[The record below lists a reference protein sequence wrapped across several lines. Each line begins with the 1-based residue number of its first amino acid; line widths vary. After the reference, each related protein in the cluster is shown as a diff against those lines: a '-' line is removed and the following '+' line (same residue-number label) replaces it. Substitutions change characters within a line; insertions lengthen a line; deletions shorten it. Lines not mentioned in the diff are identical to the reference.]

1 VIGEVISHYRVLD
14 MLGGGGMG
22 VVYRAEDTR
31 LGRQVALKFLPPDLS
46 ADPQAVERFQRE
58 ARAASALNHPH
69 ICTIHDIGKAAGHHG
84 QHFIV
89 MELLEG
95 QTLKHQIGGQPLPID
110 TLLELTT
117 QVADALDAAHAR
129 GIIHRDIKPAN
140 IFVTDRGHAKIL
152 DFGLAKVSVNKPG
165 MPSAGSDLPTLAH
178 QEQHLTEPG
187 VAMGTVAY
195 MSPEQAR
202 GEPLDAR
209 TDLFSFGVVLY
220 EMATGQ
226 PAFSGRTSAVIFDAI
241 LHHSPTAPVRLNPHV
256 PAELERII
264 NKALD
269 KNRDTRYQHA
279 AELRADVT
287 KLARGLASGQG
298 APASTEPAAPPPVR
312 PRPRAPVR
320 PKRTRGE
327 TPRSG
332 GRKAGSGARPVTR
345 SPVTRRWA
353 RPVPLA
359 LGLLAIVAV
368 AAGAFY
374 AITKGDRGPV
384 GIGAGGR
391 PAVAIMPFE
400 NPSGL
405 QETQW
410 LTTGVPSMLQT
421 GLGQTEGLDVVGTQ
435 RIEEVLK
442 QLGQSAGAID
452 KSRMLEV
459 ARRAGAGALVVG
471 AVFRDGG
478 ILRLDAQVQDVG
490 TGRLLDTFTVR
501 GTDVFP
507 LVDQLTVEIR
517 DSLNVRPA
525 PAARSISEITSS
537 DPEAYRLYQEG
548 LDALHNM
555 RIADGYE
562 RLQRA
567 VRLDPGF
574 ASAYAYLVIVA
585 RQADPGRVGEYE
597 RLLREHSARLPERVQ
612 LLVEGEHAFQNG
624 ETAKAVEILESL
636 LARYPDEE
644 GGYLLL
650 SLVLDRR
657 GEPQRATAVVERGL
671 KALPSSGPLYN
682 QAGSLWLRQ
691 GRHPEAIRAFETYVR
706 LLPQERSPHDRL
718 AEAYMLAG
726 QPDIALEHYARALA
740 VDPDF
745 TSARTGRLLALG
757 MLGRYDEVL
766 EEARR
771 HVDAQK
777 GKGPA
782 ALFQPYLLQGY
793 FLSRAGRYR
802 EAYAQLDEAYRVAGA
817 GYQKVGVLVLAAL
830 LRSERGEMAE
840 AAVALQR
847 ARRELPAKG
856 ARFGTD
862 ILLPYIEGWVYV
874 LSGKLD
880 LARARLDA
888 VRRTHDSQRQN
899 EVWMVRALEGEIALA
914 AGDLAS
920 AEAAFI
926 AGEPGTRMELIPEGS
941 LVMLNNSPSNDG
953 LARVTA
959 ARGDLPGAI
968 ALYRKLL
975 RPDLG
980 SKWTAVLQPLHV
992 LQLAR
997 LLERSGDA
1005 AGAREQYTRFLDLWS
1020 RADPELPELA
1030 EARRKVGG

>member
-1 VIGEVISHYRVLD
+1 VVGEVISHYRVLD

-69 ICTIHDIGKAAGHHG
+69 ICTIHDIGKAAGHQG

-110 TLLELTT
+110 TLLELAT

-152 DFGLAKVSVNKPG
+152 DFGLAKVSVKNPG

-298 APASTEPAAPPPVR
+298 APASTGPAAPPPLSTR
-312 PRPRAPVR
+312 PRRPMR
-320 PKRTRGE
+320 PKRSKGE

-345 SPVTRRWA
+345 SPVTRQWA

-368 AAGAFY
+368 AVGAFY
-374 AITKGDRGPV
+374 ALTRGERGAV
-384 GIGAGGR
+384 GVGAGGR

-442 QLGQSAGAID
+442 QLGQSAGTID

-471 AVFRDGG
+471 TIFREGG

-501 GTDVFP
+501 GNDVFP
-507 LVDQLTVEIR
+507 LVDQLTGEIR
-517 DSLNVRPA
+517 DSLNVQAA
-525 PAARSISEITSS
+525 PVGRSISEITSS
-537 DPEAYRLYQEG
+537 NPEAYRLYLEG
-548 LDALHNM
+548 VDAARNS
-555 RIADGYE
+555 RFADGHE
-562 RLQRA
+562 HLKKA
-567 VRLDPGF
+567 VQLDPGF
-574 ASAYAYLVIVA
+574 ASAYLALTYTALHVDRGSIP
-585 RQADPGRVGEYE
+585 DYE
-597 RLLREHSARLPERVQ
+597 RLLRENSERLPERQ
-612 LLVEGEHAFQNG
+612 RLLAEALRALHNN
-624 ETAKAVEILESL
+624 ETAKAIEVLESQ

-644 GGYLLL
+644 DGYNMLAG
-650 SLVLDRR
+650 VLRSS
-657 GEPQRATAVVERGL
+657 GEPQRAAGVLERGIKL
-671 KALPSSGPLYN
+671 FPSSGPLHNEY
-682 QAGSLWLRQ
+682 GYVWLSQ
-691 GRHPEAIRAFETYVR
+691 GRYPEAIRAFETYAR
-706 LLPQERSPHDRL
+706 LLPQEANPHDSV
-718 AEAYMLAG
+718 ADAYLIAG
-726 QPDIALEHYARALA
+726 QPDVALEHYTRALA
-740 VDPDF
+740 VNPQF
-745 TSARTGRLLALG
+745 TTAHTGRALAFG
-757 MLGRYDEVL
+757 MLGRYDEAL
-766 EEARR
+766 EEARKYVEVHKER
-771 HVDAQK
+771 PL
-777 GKGPA
+777 GGP
-782 ALFQPYLLQGY
+782 YVLQSY

-802 EAYAQLDEAYRVAGA
+802 EAHARLDDAYREADSGN
-817 GYQKVGVLVLAAL
+817 VGVLMLRAL
-830 LRSERGEMAE
+830 LRSERGEIAE
-840 AAVALQR
+840 AAAALEQT
-847 ARRELPAKG
+847 RRELPATPG
-856 ARFGTD
+856 AEVRRV
-862 ILLPYIEGWVYV
+862 IVLPLLEGRVYV
-874 LSGKLD
+874 LSRKLD
-880 LARARLDA
+880 LARERLQA
-888 VRRTHDSQRQN
+888 VRKAYDSQQQ
-899 EVWMVRALEGEIALA
+899 EQVWMFRALEGEIALA

-920 AEAAFI
+920 AEAAFV
-926 AGEPGTRMELIPEGS
+926 AGEPRIKMALMRNLPIWQIIS
-941 LVMLNNSPSNDG
+941 NNSPSNDG
-953 LARVTA
+953 LARVKA

-980 SKWTAVLQPLHV
+980 SKWTSVLQPLHV

-1020 RADPELPELA
+1020 RADPDLPELE
-1030 EARRKVGG
+1030 EARRKSRS